1 MFDFSKRAQ
10 EVWATDSIADKKDLL
25 LDMVN
30 NFMYKGKYDEIA
42 NRFIRNIQTAKSKQR
57 LDDMAAQLALNN
69 DMKVI

>member
-1 MFDFSKRAQ
+1 M
-10 EVWATDSIADKKDLL
+10 WATDSIADKKDLL

>member
-1 MFDFSKRAQ
+1 MLDFSKRAQ
-10 EVWATDSIADKKDLL
+10 EVWAAESIADKKDLL

>member
-42 NRFIRNIQTAKSKQR
+42 NRFIRNIQTAKSKKR

>member
-10 EVWATDSIADKKDLL
+10 EVWAADSIADKKDLL
-25 LDMVN
+25 LDMVD

-42 NRFIRNIQTAKSKQR
+42 NRFIRNIQSAKSKKR
-57 LDDMAAQLALNN
+57 LDDMAAQLALNK